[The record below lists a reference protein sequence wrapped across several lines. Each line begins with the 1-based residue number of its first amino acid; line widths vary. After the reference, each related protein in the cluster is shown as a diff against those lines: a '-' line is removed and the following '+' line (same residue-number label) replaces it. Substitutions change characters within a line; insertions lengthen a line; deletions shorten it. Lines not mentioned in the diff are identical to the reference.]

1 MAQEEVRS
9 ISRGIRIN
17 DRIRVKEVRVVGPDG
32 VQLGIL
38 PIQEALEKAQ
48 AASLDLVEVAPMA
61 QPPVCRI
68 IDYGKY
74 RYEES
79 KKAKEAKKKQVVI
92 QLKEIKMRP
101 KTDEHDFNFKARH
114 VDRFLRAGHK
124 AKVTM
129 MFRGREVIHTQL
141 GKRLL
146 DRLAETLKE
155 IALIE
160 QNPRLEGRNM
170 TMILG
175 PRPEVRR
182 AERAAAAAA
191 AAPAGGAGAASAG
204 GAGAASAGGAS
215 APPAG
220 TPPTLS
226 KS

>member
-1 MAQEEVRS
+1 VS
-9 ISRGIRIN
+9 
-17 DRIRVKEVRVVGPDG
+17 EVRVVGSDG

-48 AASLDLVEVAPMA
+48 ALSLDLVEVAPLA
-61 QPPVCRI
+61 KPPVCRI
-68 IDYGKY
+68 MNYGKY

-101 KTDEHDFNFKARH
+101 KTDEHDFNFKTRH

-146 DRLAETLKE
+146 DRLAETLRE

-170 TMILG
+170 TMILA

-191 AAPAGGAGAASAG
+191 AAPAGGAAAG
-204 GAGAASAGGAS
+204 SAGGAS

-220 TPPTLS
+220 TPATTT